1 MGLFSKLRE
10 LLDEGGDGAVVAPVS
25 GRLVPLADVPD
36 PMFVEGVLGD
46 GFGIWPD
53 DDCVHA
59 PVSGR
64 VTAVIES
71 RHAVGLTTADGTE
84 LIVHVGIDTV
94 EMHGVGFSYLVR
106 SGDEV
111 RAGQRLLSFDRDA
124 IRAAGHPDIVVTVF
138 PGTLEGQRLL
148 DMHEPG
154 EVVRGER
161 VCTVG
166 SAPSRA

>member
-10 LLDEGGDGAVVAPVS
+10 LLDEGDGDAVVVAPVA

-59 PVSGR
+59 PVAGR

-71 RHAVGLTTADGTE
+71 RHAVGLGFERFKGFCSASVGNTTIGK
-84 LIVHVGIDTV
+84 
-94 EMHGVGFSYLVR
+94 S
-106 SGDEV
+106 
-111 RAGQRLLSFDRDA
+111 
-124 IRAAGHPDIVVTVF
+124 
-138 PGTLEGQRLL
+138 
-148 DMHEPG
+148 
-154 EVVRGER
+154 
-161 VCTVG
+161 
-166 SAPSRA
+166 